1 MKKTI
6 GNIVL
11 KAKAFAKGVY
21 EHFSKGMH
29 WKKAGHFLGKYGYYC
44 GLMALLMALG
54 AASMAYQRENAH
66 VNESIV
72 ETPVEVSAVVTP
84 APSEAP
90 VVMKDQPETTYIW
103 PVAGEI
109 IGEYAPETLVWNA
122 SLGQYQTHPAIDI
135 AGSAG
140 QSVVACADGV
150 VKDAYTDELWGHV
163 IVIGHGD
170 GSESTY
176 ANLNTLNLV
185 AVGQKVSKGQT
196 ISAIG
201 KSAGAELEMI
211 WHLHFEMKDPNG
223 RWVDF
228 SEWADD

>member
-11 KAKAFAKGVY
+11 KAKAFLKDVY
-21 EHFSKGMH
+21 ERLSNGIH
-29 WKKAGHFLGKYGYYC
+29 WKTVGHFLGKYGYYC
-44 GLMALLMALG
+44 GLAALLMALG
-54 AASMAYQRENAH
+54 AASMSYRRENVHGEKGVA
-66 VNESIV
+66 

-84 APSEAP
+84 APTEVP
-90 VVMKDQPETTYIW
+90 VEMKNPPETRYTW

-163 IVIGHGD
+163 IQIGHED

-185 AVGQKVSKGQT
+185 TLGQKVSKGET

-201 KSAGAELEMI
+201 KSAGAESEMI

-223 RWVDF
+223 RWVNF
-228 SEWADD
+228 SEWVDD